1 MCLLSVYARKKYTFI
16 IRLVNFR
23 ISIDH
28 TNLKMTT
35 KIHIAHVRELGS
47 NIDIQTLE
55 THLLEVASL
64 TSEFAS
70 KIGVKDGGKLIGL
83 MHDFGKYSQ
92 DFQNYIS
99 SATGQLDPD
108 IDCNEYVD
116 ATALKGKID
125 HSSAG
130 AQWIRN
136 KLRKYGGAGQGE
148 LCGQILSMCV
158 ASHHSGLIDCLKPD
172 GENGF
177 RKRMNKADKKTNL
190 KECEQSADKN
200 VLTMAMELAGQSL
213 VEEMLVILKRIL
225 EQDQRGQKIGTEIQ
239 AFYLGFFCRFLFSC
253 LVDAD
258 RINSADFES
267 PSNKKL
273 RSNSPIDWQ
282 TAITRLETKLEVFT
296 LKNPIDSIRRDIS
309 DNCRSKASHKQ
320 GIYTL
325 TVPTGGGKTLAS
337 LRYALHHANTH
348 QLDRII
354 YIIPYTSIIEQNAKV
369 IREFIEHENDVRP
382 WVLEHHSN
390 LEPEQQ
396 TWHSKLASEN
406 WDSPIVITTM
416 VQFLETLFS
425 GGTRGVRRLHQLAR
439 SVLVFDEIQTLPIN
453 CTHIFCN
460 ALNFLVEYTNTTALL
475 CTATQPLLNELN
487 APKKGQ
493 LFIPPE
499 NELVSD
505 VSQLFNDLNRVNII
519 NLCKTGG
526 WNVDEIAELAMKEMA
541 QKGSCLIIV
550 NTKSWAQN
558 LFQRLKSGL
567 SKDAI
572 FHLSTNQYP
581 AHRQR
586 ILNAVRTRLEN
597 RQPVLCISTQLIEAG
612 VDIDFA
618 CVIRFVAGLDSIAQA
633 AGRCNRNGALKD
645 HLGESVRGTVY
656 VLNPDKEH
664 TELLHDI
671 EIGKE
676 KSIRI
681 FGEEQDNDLLAPA
694 KIKKYFKY
702 YFFDRSDEMVYR
714 LSAKQ
719 VGRNDSLLNLLS
731 DNPLNPLRQNR
742 ELKLPLLRQSFMTAG
757 RAFKAIDAPT
767 ESLIVQD
774 REGKELV
781 TKLCAI
787 TKEFNLGEYYS
798 LLRKAQKYSVNVFPN
813 VREKLVEQNAIYE
826 IPGEGIFYLDERYY
840 SEDFGLTTEPV
851 TKLSLNIL

>member
-1 MCLLSVYARKKYTFI
+1 M
-16 IRLVNFR
+16 
-23 ISIDH
+23 
-28 TNLKMTT
+28 LKN
-35 KIHIAHVRELGS
+35 IPIAHVRKSDSE
-47 NIDIQTLE
+47 IQALE
-55 THLLEVASL
+55 THLLDVASL

-70 KIGVKDGGKLIGL
+70 KIGIKDGGKLIGL

-92 DFQNYIS
+92 EFQNYIA
-99 SATGQLDPD
+99 SATGILDPD
-108 IDCNEYVD
+108 ADSDEYVD
-116 ATALKGKID
+116 SAALKGKID

-130 AQWIRN
+130 AQWIWNR
-136 KLRKYGGAGQGE
+136 LRTFGKSGQGE
-148 LCGQILSMCV
+148 LCGQILSLCV
-158 ASHHSGLIDCLKPD
+158 ASHHSGLIDCLKPE

-177 RKRMNKADKKTNL
+177 SERMNKSDEKTNL
-190 KECEQSADKN
+190 KECEQSAN
-200 VLTMAMELAGQSL
+200 EEVLTSAMELARQPL
-213 VEEMLVILKRIL
+213 IKEMLVILKRML
-225 EQDQRGQKIGTEIQ
+225 EPDQRGQNIGTEIQ

-267 PSNKKL
+267 PSNTKL
-273 RSNSPIDWQ
+273 RRNAPIDWQ
-282 TAITRLETKLEVFT
+282 IAIARLEAKLKMFT
-296 LKNPIDSIRRDIS
+296 VKNPIDSIRRDIS
-309 DNCRSKASHKQ
+309 DNCRDKAVQKQ

-337 LRYALHHANTH
+337 LRYALHHADTH

-369 IREFIEHENDVRP
+369 IREYIEHESDLHP

-487 APKKGQ
+487 APDKGQ

-499 NELVSD
+499 NELVGD
-505 VSQLFNDLNRVNII
+505 VGLLFNELRRVDIFNR
-519 NLCKTGG
+519 CKTSG
-526 WNVDEIAELAMKEMA
+526 WCVDEIAELAMTEMK
-541 QKGSCLIIV
+541 QKSSCLIIV

-558 LFQRLKSGL
+558 LFQRLKSDL
-567 SKDAI
+567 SNDAI

-586 ILNAVRTRLEN
+586 ILKAVRTKLEN
-597 RQPVLCISTQLIEAG
+597 HEPVLCISTQLIEAG

-618 CVIRFVAGLDSIAQA
+618 SVIRFVAGLDSIAQA

-645 HLGESVRGTVY
+645 HLGAPIRGTVH
-656 VLNPDKEH
+656 VLNPEKEN
-664 TELLHDI
+664 TELLRDI

-676 KSIRI
+676 TTIRI
-681 FGEEQDNDLLAPA
+681 FGEEKDGDLLAPA
-694 KIKKYFKY
+694 KMKKYFKY
-702 YFFDRSDEMVYR
+702 YFFDRSKEMVYK
-714 LSAKQ
+714 LSVKQ
-719 VGRNDSLLNLLS
+719 AGRDDSLLNLLS

-742 ELKLPLLRQSFMTAG
+742 ESKLPLLRQSFMTAG

-840 SEDFGLTTEPV
+840 SEDFGLTTEPIA
-851 TKLSLNIL
+851 KLSLNIC